1 LFACLFIGVSS
12 VVTLTNGDFEVDTI
26 ASTYQYLTPTGW
38 ASSCPVGACIVAVK
52 NGDTAW
58 GGGVAFSG
66 TYRMGVQGT
75 ASPTHLE
82 QTLAIPANSGVKV
95 TFAATSRGGYP
106 LTGFAVSYGGAAL
119 GTFTTS
125 YAWGTYEVNIPASAS
140 AQSGTLRFA
149 YASNQCAVGSGGNCA
164 FFLDKIEVQEIVTPT
179 CTKTFTY
186 GPEPVWSIGGA
197 NTVTG
202 FTATSFNG
210 FSFGPVTVVDHWSS
224 PAIENPANGVCFFD
238 DATDEPLAKRYIAYY
253 SPGTSITEIA
263 LFRVSIRSGQVYIN
277 SEWSMRYTA
286 GQATTTCAQALAH
299 WPLSN
304 PGNVERSPPSGYAVK
319 NVQMIVPDTCAPAAP
334 TLVNPDFEVD
344 VISGVQYRSLT
355 GWTSGSAGTLLF
367 HNGGTS
373 GWGTLNAVSGTEYA
387 GVQGNNAAAYIEQTL
402 AIPAN
407 TAIKVS
413 FSAATRPEPNFGLVG
428 VGVSYG
434 GVLLQTIQTTFTFVG
449 YQVIIPASASAQSG
463 TLRFSYANY
472 VCTGDCTFFVDN
484 VVVEVYTQ
492 PTVPTLVNPDFEV
505 DVISG
510 VQYRSLTGWTSG
522 SAGTLLFH
530 NGGTSGWGTLN
541 AVSGTEYAGVQG
553 NNAAA
558 YIEQTL
564 AIAANQAVKV
574 TFSAVTRPEP
584 NFGLVGVGVSYGGV
598 TIQTIQTTLSWATY
612 SVTIPASTSAQS
624 GKLRF
629 SYASYVCTGDC
640 TFFIDNIVVEVAAP
654 SAPSAVPT
662 LAPVTTAPSAA
673 PISPSA
679 APITNAP
686 IVTPFTAAGF
696 IDTVQQPVPSLFAF
710 DLNLVGITGA
720 KFSMWAS
727 STQVSRD
734 VTTGFCEMAPLSG
747 YPATS
752 SLNKYYIF
760 WTYSFSISRMIYVRL
775 ERKVDNQV
783 YINIIGTGNNAANK
797 ITTCAAAVYVWG
809 ESRTVKNIPVVTN
822 YPDATHPGF
831 ALNAVGYTW
840 SSRTPSAAPTA
851 TSNPTITMVPS
862 VFPTIRPTMNPT
874 IPKAVSGFVTSTW
887 QQVLGMSVS
896 TIDQMP
902 IRSLFFGGTGVSAG
916 GRNVNARVCR
926 YPAGNPNTDTAR
938 TYIAM
943 IRDGTKTIAVS
954 FDIKV
959 EFGKTY
965 LRTTPEFTGT
975 NYKIWNAGSTDMDV
989 WSCET
994 VINRWVWYIPFHQSL
1009 TAQCDTC
1016 ALYGIRSVTFT
1027 DARNGY
1033 ISDGVFQLNA
1043 GVVARRRLQTGTT
1056 IPPDNT
1062 LLDQGSSAALVN
1074 SVASLI
1080 GIDASFVNL
1089 KSTTQDA
1096 STGVMTVVA
1105 EYSAFLEDFPAIESG
1120 SLYDLLDLL
1129 TVTAAIKMDNGE
1141 FLASLVANSPVGSYT
1156 KQVSSASV
1164 QMSDSFMQLS
1174 DMTPGPTFLPTAVP
1188 TATPTT
1194 PCAVHYTL
1202 ENQQMEGNLQLAPGS
1217 TVSAGYHLKN
1227 TPGNPVVYVQNA
1239 YVTLH
1244 YACSDNHA
1252 SVGIINIPFPDA
1264 SYSGNGNQPAGSK
1277 NDDVV
1282 WQASGVS
1289 IAAATATCNGGTVW
1303 VNSHTTAASF
1313 TGDFLTPNGGDDV
1326 KFQFHYGRTVDK
1338 KTKGGWSATP
1348 IVNTCRLPPT
1358 NLRRV

>member
-12 VVTLTNGDFEVDTI
+12 AVTLTNGDFEVDTI

-75 ASPTHLE
+75 ASPTYLE

-106 LTGFAVSYGGAAL
+106 LTGFAVSYGGASL

-186 GPEPVWSIGGA
+186 GPEPIWSIGGA
-197 NTVTG
+197 NIVTG

-319 NVQMIVPDTCAPAAP
+319 NVQMIVPDACAQAAP

-373 GWGTLNAVSGTEYA
+373 GWGTLNAVSGTQYG
-387 GVQGNNAAAYIEQTL
+387 GVQGNNAATYIEQTL
-402 AIPAN
+402 AI
-407 TAIKVS
+407 V
-413 FSAATRPEPNFGLVG
+413 
-428 VGVSYG
+428 
-434 GVLLQTIQTTFTFVG
+434 
-449 YQVIIPASASAQSG
+449 
-463 TLRFSYANY
+463 
-472 VCTGDCTFFVDN
+472 
-484 VVVEVYTQ
+484 
-492 PTVPTLVNPDFEV
+492 
-505 DVISG
+505 
-510 VQYRSLTGWTSG
+510 
-522 SAGTLLFH
+522 
-530 NGGTSGWGTLN
+530 
-541 AVSGTEYAGVQG
+541 
-553 NNAAA
+553 
-558 YIEQTL
+558 
-564 AIAANQAVKV
+564 ANQAVRV
-574 TFSAVTRPEP
+574 TFSAATRPEP

-640 TFFIDNIVVEVAAP
+640 TFFIDNIVVEVAAA
-654 SAPSAVPT
+654 SVPSAVPT
-662 LAPVTTAPSAA
+662 LAPVTTTPSEA

-679 APITNAP
+679 APVTNAP

-727 STQVSRD
+727 STQVLRD
-734 VTTGFCEMAPLSG
+734 GTTGFCEMAPLSG

-760 WTYSFSISRMIYVRL
+760 WTYSFSISRMVYVRL

-783 YINIIGTGNNAANK
+783 YINIVGTGNNAANK
-797 ITTCAAAVYVWG
+797 ITSCAAAVYVWG

-887 QQVLGMSVS
+887 QQVVGMSVS

-926 YPAGNPNTDTAR
+926 YPSGNPNTDTAR

-959 EFGKTY
+959 ELGKTY

-1062 LLDQGSSAALVN
+1062 LLDQGSSVALVN

-1120 SLYDLLDLL
+1120 SLFDLLDLL

-1141 FLASLVANSPVGSYT
+1141 FLASLVANSPDGSFT

-1202 ENQQMEGNLQLAPGS
+1202 ENQQMEGNLQLASGS

-1252 SVGIINIPFPDA
+1252 SVGTINIPFPDA